1 MTIWTNDT
9 IELLRRKYPTEKNV
23 VIANA
28 LHVSVCTLRWKAR
41 QLGLIKAKSRKQI
54 FWTAENTAF
63 LISNFPCRRTTDIA
77 MNLGVSISSVRRK
90 AHELGLEKAQESE
103 DDVRVKET
111 IISLYGKYSYRSIAL
126 RAGIS
131 KSTVFRIVHQLGLQ
145 MSPAERGRLKGRQLQ
160 KAFHYEQFCRLSG
173 LSYRMNRTLGFD
185 KRKMNIKYRLAADGY
200 LVNHYDDVVYY
211 TSLMERHPVRERNA
225 EKMGLVFLEYPLSFK
240 TKTYQEEA
248 LTSGNILNIPLMII
262 KGKITVVSP
271 VRTGT
276 SHNGHNWKVQDYVL
290 ETEEQ
295 NPQQCVFEA
304 YGDNIDK
311 FHIQKDDYVTVEF
324 TMVANTGRDG
334 HWFGNNRAVEV
345 TKYEHQES
353 LI

>member
-1 MTIWTNDT
+1 
-9 IELLRRKYPTEKNV
+9 
-23 VIANA
+23 
-28 LHVSVCTLRWKAR
+28 
-41 QLGLIKAKSRKQI
+41 
-54 FWTAENTAF
+54 
-63 LISNFPCRRTTDIA
+63 
-77 MNLGVSISSVRRK
+77 
-90 AHELGLEKAQESE
+90 
-103 DDVRVKET
+103 
-111 IISLYGKYSYRSIAL
+111 L

-131 KSTVFRIVHQLGLQ
+131 KSTVFRIVHQLGSSDVTGRKGQ
-145 MSPAERGRLKGRQLQ
+145 TERPHNCRR
-160 KAFHYEQFCRLSG
+160 AFHYEQFCRLSG

-276 SHNGHNWKVQDYVL
+276 SHNGHDWKVQDYVL

-324 TMVANTGRDG
+324 TMVG
-334 HWFGNNRAVEV
+334 
-345 TKYEHQES
+345 KYREGWT
-353 LI
+353 LVR